1 MMNIKNGGIF
11 MQVAEK
17 YLGGLRSNKKR
28 THNES
33 DKLISASEFDSKVE
47 LTRIITQYT
56 LTIADDI
63 TSMTMN
69 EVIGQAKKMRRRS
82 RYGR

>member
-1 MMNIKNGGIF
+1 

-17 YLGGLRSNKKR
+17 YLGSTNGNRKKTR
-28 THNES
+28 NES
-33 DKLISASEFDSKVE
+33 GKRISASEFDSKVE
-47 LTRIITQYT
+47 LTRIITRYT

-63 TSMTMN
+63 TSMTIN
-69 EVIGQAKKMRRRS
+69 EVMGQTKKMRRKS